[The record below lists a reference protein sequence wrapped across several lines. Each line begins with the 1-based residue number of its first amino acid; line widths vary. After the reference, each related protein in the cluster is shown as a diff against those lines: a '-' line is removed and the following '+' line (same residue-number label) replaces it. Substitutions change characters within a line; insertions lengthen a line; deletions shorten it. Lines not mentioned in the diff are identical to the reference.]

1 MFPGITALPPRVG
14 GKKPAVEAI
23 EIEAEETPMHEAEE
37 TASVDISP
45 ESVCYRDET
54 QKCGNCTYMEPSG
67 ECQALKMT
75 VDAEA
80 SCNLFKGMEG

>member
-1 MFPGITALPPRVG
+1 MFPGITALPPRAG
-14 GKKPAVEAI
+14 MAEAM
-23 EIEAEETPMHEAEE
+23 EIESEEMPMHEEME
-37 TASVDISP
+37 ASAVDISP

-54 QKCGNCTYMEPSG
+54 QKCGNCAYMEASG

-80 SCNLFKGMEG
+80 GCNLFKGMEG